1 MDLNEKIARCEQRI
15 KSIKLDKKHR
25 RKQRSNPCNIQGR
38 INVGN
43 SCKGSPCSRCTPGLT
58 TSLLRKQNLRNY
70 LASLSLYG
78 YTDYC
83 IDC

>member
-1 MDLNEKIARCEQRI
+1 MDLNEKIARCAQRV
-15 KSIKLDKKHR
+15 KSIKLDKKNR
-25 RKQRSNPCNIQGR
+25 RKCRSNPCNIQGR

-43 SCKGSPCSRCTPGLT
+43 SCKGSPCTRCTPGLT

-70 LASLSLYG
+70 LAKLSLYA
-78 YTDYC
+78 YQDYC